1 MRASIQQLRDP
12 TSMLTAGGATHAGRI
27 RRINEDVFL
36 SDPELGLFVVADGMG
51 GHHAGEVASQL
62 AVETIRSFLTRTRD
76 GEDVTWPYGI
86 DPNLS
91 FDGNRMLTAV
101 RLANRRVF
109 KAGESREDYTGMGTT
124 TVAALIAGGRFVFS
138 NVGDSRIYV
147 LSSEGLV
154 QLTQDD
160 TWVAMMMGK
169 GEPGV
174 NPNHPMKHVLTNV
187 IGARDQIDCRVT
199 ERELKSE
206 ETYLFCTDGLH
217 GFVPQETLAASLRLD
232 ESPTA
237 IAERLVQLAL
247 DAGGGDNITAL
258 VVRYR
263 P

>member
-1 MRASIQQLRDP
+1 M
-12 TSMLTAGGATHAGRI
+12 
-27 RRINEDVFL
+27 
-36 SDPELGLFVVADGMG
+36 
-51 GHHAGEVASQL
+51 
-62 AVETIRSFLTRTRD
+62 
-76 GEDVTWPYGI
+76 
-86 DPNLS
+86 
-91 FDGNRMLTAV
+91 
-101 RLANRRVF
+101 
-109 KAGESREDYTGMGTT
+109 
-124 TVAALIAGGRFVFS
+124 FS

-206 ETYLFCTDGLH
+206 ETYLFCTDCLH
-217 GFVPQETLAASLRLD
+217 GFVPEETLAASLRLN

-263 P
+263 A